1 MAGAG
6 MMGGLRLLRR
16 RRSQMS
22 KFSEM
27 PYSRCFVPQKDGFAA
42 YIREFPGC
50 LSQGRTL
57 AGAYKNLEKVA
68 DSWVEAALSQG
79 QTIPPPLEHSWP
91 KDQEGEFVKVR
102 REDLAT
108 LWGYWHRKKGSM
120 VMQEIGAADRIK
132 AVLAGDSIKEAT

>member
-6 MMGGLRLLRR
+6 MMGGLRLLRSWK

-68 DSWVEAALSQG
+68 DSWVEAALRQG
-79 QTIPPPLEHSWP
+79 HTIPIPLEHWWP
-91 KDQEGEFVKVR
+91 K
-102 REDLAT
+102 
-108 LWGYWHRKKGSM
+108 
-120 VMQEIGAADRIK
+120 
-132 AVLAGDSIKEAT
+132 AVIHTVEEALAGAPNLSLCDTGENVKPVGTEYWYEFPPSQ

>member
-6 MMGGLRLLRR
+6 MMGGLRLLRSWK

-79 QTIPPPLEHSWP
+79 QTIPLPLEHSWP
-91 KDQEGEFVKVR
+91 KGQEGEFVVHVM
-102 REDLAT
+102 EEALAIAQ
-108 LWGYWHRKKGSM
+108 K
-120 VMQEIGAADRIK
+120 
-132 AVLAGDSIKEAT
+132 